1 MIFTRIYKRIQL
13 ILKIKKFAKHGSNIY
28 FSPWNSQFTYQNI
41 ELGNHISI
49 GEYADFIATRSKIIV
64 GDHVV
69 FAPKVS
75 MRGGDHRVDMVGRF
89 IDTVEDHEKLPEND
103 LDIIIEGDNWIG
115 MNVTILKGVTI
126 GRGTIVGAGSVVT
139 KNLPSY
145 SICAGV
151 PCRFIKKRFTDAE
164 IMEHEKILY
173 GKITEK
179 QDNV

>member
-1 MIFTRIYKRIQL
+1 MIISRIFHYIQR
-13 ILKIKKFAKHGSNIY
+13 ILKIKKFIKHGSNI
-28 FSPWNSQFTYQNI
+28 FFCPWNSKFTYQNI

-49 GEYADFIATRSKIIV
+49 GEYADFIATRSKIKI

-75 MRGGDHRVDMVGRF
+75 MRGGDHRIDIVGRF
-89 IDTVEDHEKLPEND
+89 VDTVKDNEKLPEND

-139 KNLPSY
+139 KNLPPY

-151 PCRFIKKRFTDAE
+151 PCRFIKRRFTE
-164 IMEHEKILY
+164 KQIQEHEIILY
-173 GKITEK
+173 GKTITK
-179 QDNV
+179 IQ

>member
-1 MIFTRIYKRIQL
+1 MFFDRIYKRLLRIV
-13 ILKIKKFAKHGSNIY
+13 KVKKFAKYGSNISFY
-28 FSPWNSQFTYQNI
+28 PWNSKFTYQNV

-49 GEYADFIATRSKIIV
+49 GEYADFISTRSKIKI

-75 MRGGDHRVDMVGRF
+75 MRGGDHRVDIVGRF
-89 IDTVEDHEKLPEND
+89 IDTVKDHEKLPEND

-126 GRGTIVGAGSVVT
+126 GRGTVIGAGSVVT
-139 KNLPSY
+139 KSLPPY

-151 PCRFIKKRFTDAE
+151 PCRFIKRRFTDE
-164 IMEHEKILY
+164 QIQEHEMSLY
-173 GKITEK
+173 GAIVTKN
-179 QDNV
+179 Q

>member
-1 MIFTRIYKRIQL
+1 MIITRIYRRIL
-13 ILKIKKFAKHGSNIY
+13 SFLKIRQFAKYGSNI
-28 FSPWNSQFTYQNI
+28 FFCPWNSQFTYRNI

-49 GEYADFIATRSKIIV
+49 GAHADFIATRSKIII

-75 MRGGDHRVDMVGRF
+75 MRGGDHRVDIVGRF
-89 IDTVEDHEKLPEND
+89 IDTIKDSEKSPEND

-151 PCRFIKKRFTDAE
+151 PCRFIKK
-164 IMEHEKILY
+164 KIFR
-173 GKITEK
+173 
-179 QDNV
+179 